1 MIRPVTTIIKSVK
14 AVLPVSLAIA
24 IENKTT
30 QAIAKVSAVVP
41 IHMQVKAAHGVQKF
55 KNRILKQVQF
65 PEFIETPIPD
75 VSTLA
80 LAEIDLSNPF
90 LFRQQRW
97 QSYFKRLRD
106 EDPVHYQAN
115 SPFGAFWSIMRYE
128 DIVFVDKNHQLFSSE
143 PIILLGRQP
152 DGLKAEMFIAM
163 DPPKHDIQ
171 RQAVQGAVAPKN
183 LKEMQALIRTR
194 TQEVLDDL
202 PTGVAFDWV
211 EQVSIELTA
220 RMLATLLDFP
230 YAQRRQ
236 LVYWSDLAAGSPETT
251 GGAMD
256 MDETFVA
263 VADMAKQFAALWHD
277 KAARTAAGEAMGFD
291 LISLLQSN
299 DSTKDLVKRPME
311 FIGNLALLIV
321 GGNDTTRN
329 SMTGGVLALHDFP
342 AQFVKLKNNPDLIP
356 NMVSEIIRWQ
366 TPLAYMRRVA
376 TQDVE
381 LNGKIIKKGDKVV
394 MWYASGNRDERAI
407 DQPDEFIID
416 RKNARNHLSF
426 GFGIHRCM
434 GNRLAEMQL
443 QILWEELL
451 QRFEHIEVVSQ
462 PEIVQSNFV
471 RGYSKMMVKLTAKT

>member
-41 IHMQVKAAHGVQKF
+41 IHMQVKAAHGVQRF

-115 SPFGAFWSIMRYE
+115 SPFGAFWSVMRYE

-263 VADMAKQFAALWHD
+263 VTDMAKQFAALWHD

-356 NMVSEIIRWQ
+356 DMVSEIIRWQ

-426 GFGIHRCM
+426 GFCIHRCM

-471 RGYSKMMVKLTAKT
+471 RGYSKMMVKLTAKN

>member
-41 IHMQVKAAHGVQKF
+41 IHMQVKAAHGVQRF

-97 QSYFKRLRD
+97 QSYFKRLRN

-115 SPFGAFWSIMRYE
+115 SPFGAFWSVMRYE
-128 DIVFVDKNHQLFSSE
+128 DIIFVDKNHQLFSSE

>member
-1 MIRPVTTIIKSVK
+1 MIRPVTTLAKSVK
-14 AVLPVSLAIA
+14 AVLPASLAIA

-376 TQDVE
+376 TQDVA

>member
-1 MIRPVTTIIKSVK
+1 MIMPLTTLAKSVK
-14 AVLPVSLAIA
+14 AVLPASLAIA

-55 KNRILKQVQF
+55 KNRILKQAQF
-65 PEFIETPIPD
+65 PEFIETPIPE

-115 SPFGAFWSIMRYE
+115 SPFGAFWSVMRYE

-236 LVYWSDLAAGSPETT
+236 LVYWSDLAAGGPETT

>member
-1 MIRPVTTIIKSVK
+1 MIMPLTTLAKSVK
-14 AVLPVSLAIA
+14 AVLPASLAIA

-30 QAIAKVSAVVP
+30 QAIAKVLAVVP

-55 KNRILKQVQF
+55 KNRILKQAQF

-115 SPFGAFWSIMRYE
+115 SPFGAFWSVMRYE